1 MLNALL
7 PNLSH
12 KYFIHQQLIHQTLSI
27 NILDRKKPLRSLS
40 GFLCWCRQR
49 DLNSHSLRPLPPQD
63 SVSTNF
69 TMSAFEKLLFLL
81 LRSGCSRCGL
91 VFSRSGGL
99 RCLLGLLYVAEVQA
113 VFVCVGMDINHCHA
127 GCEEESRCDGGCAA
141 QEVCVTCGTE
151 YALRASAA

>member
-69 TMSAFEKLLFLL
+69 TMSAFEKT
-81 LRSGCSRCGL
+81 
-91 VFSRSGGL
+91 V
-99 RCLLGLLYVAEVQA
+99 
-113 VFVCVGMDINHCHA
+113 I
-127 GCEEESRCDGGCAA
+127 
-141 QEVCVTCGTE
+141 
-151 YALRASAA
+151 SAAEERVQQVRVGFQQERRA